1 MSFFD
6 SEIVRNEAKEI
17 TELQQEVMRF
27 LPSLMILPRDEKLEC
42 IDTMITLIEKQ
53 KIFYNRISLSD
64 DPRATDLKEQFIQAA
79 RVLGMTITGGNM
91 NQIYD
96 EFSKSM
102 QELKDQVLDGTL

>member
-6 SEIVRNEAKEI
+6 SEIVRNEAQEI
-17 TELQQEVMRF
+17 TDLQQEIIKS
-27 LPSLMILPRDEKLEC
+27 LPSLMILPKEDKLEC
-42 IDTMITLIEKQ
+42 LDKMLVLIEKQ

-64 DPRATDLKEQFIQAA
+64 DPRALELKEQFVQAA

-96 EFSKSM
+96 DFSENMKTM
-102 QELKDQVLDGTL
+102 KQHVLDGLI